1 MADSISALRPSAR
14 LTSAELHV
22 AQSAAT
28 DSTRQSQAIAPVQGG
43 AKNACGASSGCLA
56 VLWNPMRDLPLIDV
70 REVYGRHEVLLTG
83 ANGFLGKVI
92 LGLIL
97 DRLPDVKHVH
107 VMVRPRKGL
116 SAEERFQAETV
127 GSPALRPIVY
137 SIREKAGGEF
147 VARKVTTLVGDIS
160 QPDCGLAPEDLE
172 RLAGRVGLIINC
184 AGLVEFFPPV
194 DAAFSSNVD
203 GVENVIAV
211 AKRLGAKLLQVSTC
225 YVCGEADGLVEETD
239 PIAGFY
245 PHRAGP
251 SDLHFHHADEIAL
264 CRERVWQIYDTAGPG
279 AGRDWRDRADIAVRN
294 AQVRS
299 RELTERLTALGR
311 QRAER
316 WGWVNTYTYSKS
328 LGEQIVASEPGLDY
342 AIVRPGI
349 VESALRF
356 PFPGWIEGGR
366 TAAPLVLM
374 AMGGMKEWPMRAE
387 APLEVVPVDLIAAA
401 TLVVGGL
408 LLSGVQKPVYQLGSA
423 DANPISLGRLVG
435 LLDEA
440 AECMGRQSR
449 NGIPGRALIDPRRA
463 ARVVSL
469 EKARASRMRLEER
482 ISRAQSLVAGLR
494 KALQATRLSG
504 NGTHGKMSQW
514 STALRMLSL
523 QASFREQTLEQYLPF
538 ILHNRYIFESEN
550 IRAGYSLITEADRR
564 LLPWDPESIDW
575 KEYWEK
581 NQIEGIEKW
590 IRPQATREWTFQI

>member
-1 MADSISALRPSAR
+1 M
-14 LTSAELHV
+14 
-22 AQSAAT
+22 
-28 DSTRQSQAIAPVQGG
+28 
-43 AKNACGASSGCLA
+43 K
-56 VLWNPMRDLPLIDV
+56 RDLPLIDV
-70 REVYGRHEVLLTG
+70 RDAYRRQEILLLG
-83 ANGFLGKVI
+83 ANGFVGKVI

-107 VMVRPRKGL
+107 VLVRPGKGL
-116 SAEERFQAETV
+116 SAEERFQAETL
-127 GSPALRPIVY
+127 GSPALRPILEGVG
-137 SIREKAGGEF
+137 REF
-147 VARKVTTLVGDIS
+147 VERKITAWVGDIS
-160 QPDCGLAPEDLE
+160 QPDCGLAPEHLE
-172 RLAGRVGLIINC
+172 RLAGHVGLIINC

-239 PIAGFY
+239 PIPGFY
-245 PHRAGP
+245 PHRTGP

-264 CRERVWQIYDTAGPG
+264 CRERVWQIYDSAGPG
-279 AGRDWRDRADIAVRN
+279 AGRDWRDRPDITVRN

-311 QRAER
+311 QRAEH

-342 AIVRPGI
+342 AIVRPAI

-374 AMGGMKEWPMRAE
+374 AMGGMKEWPIRAE
-387 APLEVVPVDLIAAA
+387 APLEVVPVDLVAAA
-401 TLVVGGL
+401 TLVVGSL
-408 LLSGVQKPVYQLGSA
+408 LLGGVQKPVYQLGSA
-423 DANPISLGRLVG
+423 DANPISLGRLVR

-440 AECMGRQSR
+440 AERMARQER

-469 EKARASRMRLEER
+469 EEARASRMRLETR
-482 ISRAQSLVAGLR
+482 INRAQSVVAGLR
-494 KALQATRLSG
+494 KTLQAMRLSS
-504 NGTHGKMSQW
+504 NGALGKLSQW
-514 STALRMLSL
+514 RTALRMLAL

-538 ILHNRYIFESEN
+538 ILYNRYVFESEN
-550 IRAGYSLITEADRR
+550 IRAGYALITESDRR
-564 LLPWDPESIDW
+564 LLPWAPESIDW

-590 IRPQATREWTFQI
+590 IRPEATRDWSFQI